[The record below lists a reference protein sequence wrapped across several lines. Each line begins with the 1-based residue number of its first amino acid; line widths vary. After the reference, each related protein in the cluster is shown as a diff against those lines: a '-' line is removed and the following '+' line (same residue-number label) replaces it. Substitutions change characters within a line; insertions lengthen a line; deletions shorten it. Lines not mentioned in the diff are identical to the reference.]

1 MTDRATLEAL
11 LARVLEGTGPD
22 RELDAEIHAATLYI
36 KPIIPEAV
44 VMRECQE
51 NGFYAIHYVPGS
63 PGSVSYW
70 HQAPPF
76 TGSLDAVLRDLLL
89 KGWGWAISTTGDLVP
104 CAYGHSP
111 DRSFWVD
118 DTKAATPARAV
129 CAFALRARIWI
140 ALQISG
146 GKDEPVGN

>member
-11 LARVLEGTGPD
+11 LARVLEGEGW
-22 RELDAEIHAATLYI
+22 DAKLNADIAVTLGGWQR
-36 KPIIPEAV
+36 KWHDSERPH
-44 VMRECQE
+44 
-51 NGFYAIHYVPGS
+51 GW
-63 PGSVSYW
+63 YW
-70 HQAPPF
+70 RRGDYSWTAEGEGYPADYL
-76 TGSLDAVLRDLLL
+76 GSLDAVLRDLLPE
-89 KGWGWAISTTGDLVP
+89 GWGWAISTTGDLVP

-146 GKDEPVGN
+146 GKDEPLGN

>member
-22 RELDAEIHAATLYI
+22 RELDAEIEACLTGRVTHPRNPGWTFEPQDAEWKLARLADSPFISRAAR
-36 KPIIPEAV
+36 P
-44 VMRECQE
+44 
-51 NGFYAIHYVPGS
+51 
-63 PGSVSYW
+63 
-70 HQAPPF
+70 APPF
-76 TGSLDAVLRDLLL
+76 TESLDAVLRDLLPE
-89 KGWGWAISTTGDLVP
+89 GWGWAISTTGDLVP

-111 DRSFWVD
+111 DKSFWVD

-146 GKDEPVGN
+146 GKDEPLGN

>member
-1 MTDRATLEAL
+1 MTDRATLKAL
-11 LARVLEGTGPD
+11 LARVLAGAGPD
-22 RELDAEIHAATLYI
+22 RALDGALAEALQVGGNPWKHDGDGWISVHGFGCQAA
-36 KPIIPEAV
+36 
-44 VMRECQE
+44 M
-51 NGFYAIHYVPGS
+51 
-63 PGSVSYW
+63 
-70 HQAPPF
+70 F
-76 TGSLDAVLRDLLL
+76 TASLDAAL
-89 KGWGWAISTTGDLVP
+89 KLVPDGWGWAISTTGDLVP

-146 GKDEPVGN
+146 GKDEPLGN

>member
-22 RELDAEIHAATLYI
+22 RELDAEI
-36 KPIIPEAV
+36 EAFLTGR
-44 VMRECQE
+44 VMHPR
-51 NGFYAIHYVPGS
+51 APGWTFEPQDTEWKLARLADRTFIS
-63 PGSVSYW
+63 RACRPAPSYT
-70 HQAPPF
+70 A
-76 TGSLDAVLRDLLL
+76 SLDAVLRDLLPE
-89 KGWGWAISTTGDLVP
+89 GWGWAISTTGDLVP

-146 GKDEPVGN
+146 GKDEPLGS